1 MGILH
6 NSFSKCV
13 FFFFTSNTF
22 PSAREKAAAEGQ
34 KTSENFTAMLCFLQS
49 LSTAKA
55 NWKSILTVFFSLSS
69 WLTYTVLLFPDCHL
83 PSNCFHFL
91 RSCWGDPA
99 HQVCPPASDSHVH
112 MDWEEDLIPP
122 SPPPPFLFFS
132 LKIFPVLELFYF
144 SRKQRTKPPTQGAS
158 LLYQEFSIVAIL
170 PHLGHDLLAGTPAA
184 PDPSHPLTK
193 NTRGHL
199 AHLWWSGEAK
209 ESQKPLL
216 R

>member
-6 NSFSKCV
+6 NSFSNCFFLPQISFLVQGKRQQQKDKRLPKNSLQCYV
-13 FFFFTSNTF
+13 FFFF
-22 PSAREKAAAEGQ
+22 
-34 KTSENFTAMLCFLQS
+34 
-49 LSTAKA
+49 STAKA

-83 PSNCFHFL
+83 PSNCFQFL

-144 SRKQRTKPPTQGAS
+144 SRKQRTKPPTQGAL
-158 LLYQEFSIVAIL
+158 LLYQGFSIVAIL
-170 PHLGHDLLAGTPAA
+170 PHFRPWPASWFSCCYRPLPSPGQRVSKTSPEIEQTTLGDTATHRGT
-184 PDPSHPLTK
+184 
-193 NTRGHL
+193 N
-199 AHLWWSGEAK
+199 
-209 ESQKPLL
+209 
-216 R
+216 